1 MAALFNSPG
10 RFFAS
15 HLLKCILAQIALKYE
30 IEPIDKRPEN
40 VWFNN
45 LIGPPMWSTLRVRRR
60 TVKPD
65 SVTSSIV
72 AISDGNEKVAPT

>member
-15 HLLKCILAQIALKYE
+15 HLLKCILAQVALKYE

-60 TVKPD
+60 TVK
-65 SVTSSIV
+65 
-72 AISDGNEKVAPT
+72 AISDDKEKVAPT

>member
-15 HLLKCILAQIALKYE
+15 HLLKCILAQIALKYD

-60 TVKPD
+60 TAKPD
-65 SVTSSIV
+65 SETLSTV
-72 AISDGNEKVAPT
+72 AISDEKERVVPT

>member
-15 HLLKCILAQIALKYE
+15 HLLKCILAQIALKYD

-40 VWFNN
+40 VLFNN

-60 TVKPD
+60 SAKPD
-65 SVTSSIV
+65 SAILSTV
-72 AISDGNEKVAPT
+72 AISDDKEMVVPP